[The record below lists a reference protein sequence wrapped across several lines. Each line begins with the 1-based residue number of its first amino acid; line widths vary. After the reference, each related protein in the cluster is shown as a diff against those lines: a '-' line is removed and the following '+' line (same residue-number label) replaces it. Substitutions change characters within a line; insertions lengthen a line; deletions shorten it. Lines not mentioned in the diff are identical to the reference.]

1 MNLTQEDVE
10 RVTISGYEDVP
21 ENDDESLVKALA
33 HQPVSVAIEASGRDF
48 QFYKGVY
55 NRWLWYRNCVLCIQ
69 SFILSKTDLEIF
81 VCLQGVFNG
90 KCGTDLDHGVAAVGY
105 GSSKGSDY
113 VIVKN
118 SWGPRWGEK
127 GFIRMK
133 RNTGKPEGLCGI
145 NKMAS
150 YPTKTKW

>member
-55 NRWLWYRNCVLCIQ
+55 NR
-69 SFILSKTDLEIF
+69 
-81 VCLQGVFNG
+81 
-90 KCGTDLDHGVAAVGY
+90 
-105 GSSKGSDY
+105 
-113 VIVKN
+113 
-118 SWGPRWGEK
+118 
-127 GFIRMK
+127 
-133 RNTGKPEGLCGI
+133 
-145 NKMAS
+145 
-150 YPTKTKW
+150 